1 MQFVYPFWLEPR
13 PLSRWT
19 LSEVDSTEYNNKIRT
34 QMQRNATPSFINVEA
49 GNGKRKKGGYLGTG
63 RNNTDLYPHT
73 GHHQRSNEV
82 QIIIM
87 INAPGAV
94 VWHSS
99 STIAETSN
107 EGGSLIC
114 EHRRHV
120 HCSLMVRLLFA
131 IFSRN
136 GGIMIHDWIASQR
149 QASTAHV
156 SGESC
161 TSLSIHPVAIQG
173 VSNII

>member
-19 LSEVDSTEYNNKIRT
+19 LSEVDSTEYNNKIRA

-49 GNGKRKKGGYLGTG
+49 GNGKRKEATTSGQDEIIRIHT
-63 RNNTDLYPHT
+63 HT
-73 GHHQRSNEV
+73 GHQQRSNEV

-94 VWHSS
+94 VWHN
-99 STIAETSN
+99 TIAETSN

-114 EHRRHV
+114 EHRVRRHV
-120 HCSLMVRLLFA
+120 HCSVLTHGSSAFCNILAEWWNHDSWLNCKPTASKQPMWVVRAALHWAFTPMRSKV
-131 IFSRN
+131 FP
-136 GGIMIHDWIASQR
+136 
-149 QASTAHV
+149 T
-156 SGESC
+156 
-161 TSLSIHPVAIQG
+161 
-173 VSNII
+173 

>member
-1 MQFVYPFWLEPR
+1 MGISLRLEPR

-19 LSEVDSTEYNNKIRT
+19 LSEVDSTEYNKIRT

-49 GNGKRKKGGYLGTG
+49 GNGKRKKGGYPGTG

-73 GHHQRSNEV
+73 GHQQRSNEV

-94 VWHSS
+94 VWHN
-99 STIAETSN
+99 TIAETSN

-114 EHRRHV
+114 EYTDDMFTA

-149 QASTAHV
+149 QASSPCEWWELHFTEHSPRPMRSKV
-156 SGESC
+156 VP
-161 TSLSIHPVAIQG
+161 T
-173 VSNII
+173 